1 MVAQL
6 TFSQF
11 REKRA
16 KMQQKLENGLKI
28 REMLR
33 RALLELVP
41 NGVSIPMREQRTT
54 VMRQEKEMR
63 NQVGM
68 LTGVSPDRRR

>member
-1 MVAQL
+1 MVVRL

-16 KMQQKLENGLKI
+16 KMQQKLENGPKI